1 MSDIISAIYQFESHW
16 KDPHK
21 NKLDPSDQKYNL
33 KTRKKR
39 QAANKIALM
48 FNTDC
53 DCCMQRKKLEESS
66 APKQNQKSVL
76 EKVSELGDSSKSQS
90 QSPANQSVQS
100 QSKTQ
105 NESKIETP
113 KFRKN
118 KTLKKSRKSALER
131 NFEPVISKCFHCD
144 KESSKEIPLQ
154 RCSACNRINYCSRD
168 CQRNDWARW
177 VNPQLKAAHTLLK
190 DMIRLISDKFSSGIF
205 ILEKLL
211 LIQPIS

>member
-1 MSDIISAIYQFESHW
+1 MSDIISPISQFESHW

-66 APKQNQKSVL
+66 ASKGNQKSVL

-100 QSKTQ
+100 QPKIQ

-118 KTLKKSRKSALER
+118 KTPKKSRKSALER

-177 VNPQLKAAHTLLK
+177 VNPQLKTHTLLK
-190 DMIRLISDKFSSGIF
+190 GLRVVGKIVK
-205 ILEKLL
+205 LE
-211 LIQPIS
+211 SF

>member
-66 APKQNQKSVL
+66 ASKGNQKSVL

-100 QSKTQ
+100 QPKTQ